1 MSAGAAEEPAGVSEP
16 NQRGSVTEYRCG
28 GVTVRLP
35 AEPPQLTPQA
45 ARTLLK
51 ILRELTDEEFS
62 KRSKE
67 ADS

>member
-1 MSAGAAEEPAGVSEP
+1 V
-16 NQRGSVTEYRCG
+16 
-28 GVTVRLP
+28 
-35 AEPPQLTPQA
+35 TPQV
-45 ARTLLK
+45 ARALLA